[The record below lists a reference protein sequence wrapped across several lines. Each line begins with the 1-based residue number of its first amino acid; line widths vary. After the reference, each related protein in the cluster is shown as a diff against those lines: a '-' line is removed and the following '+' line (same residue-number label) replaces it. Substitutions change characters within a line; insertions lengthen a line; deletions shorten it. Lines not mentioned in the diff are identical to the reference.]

1 MTQPR
6 ALTPRHAQRAM
17 ETQAVVVRVMVRV
30 PRPVRLWMVL
40 LRQRTQR
47 LRLVLPPMPLLRRL
61 MVLGQTPP
69 QLQRQ
74 FVEVHYHRTAQQV
87 QAIAP
92 LTTAKALTPHLRQN
106 AVMLRMVPR

>member
-1 MTQPR
+1 
-6 ALTPRHAQRAM
+6 M